1 MKFLKTLILFS
12 FFLLLIFLE
21 STSYGLDGIEIF
33 SGYLEA
39 DLIEKEDYRGIPL
52 LLSFDFS
59 AKNFFKKIGFNLK
72 RKVDFV
78 LEPFIT
84 MTIEPSANIEIGSNF
99 LFKYTFP
106 LSEKLKPYFKGGVGI
121 LYMSQHTRE
130 QSTQYNFL
138 PQAGLGIHIFLN
150 KSTAFSLEYRF
161 RHLSNA
167 ATNTPNRGIDADLI
181 LTGISIFF

>member
-1 MKFLKTLILFS
+1 MKLSKLLILLFIS
-12 FFLLLIFLE
+12 LIFYKPLVF
-21 STSYGLDGIEIF
+21 GLDGIEIF

-39 DLIEKEDYRGIPL
+39 DLIEKEDYKGVPL
-52 LLSFDFS
+52 FLSLNFDVKKIFE
-59 AKNFFKKIGFNLK
+59 KIGFCPK
-72 RKVDFV
+72 GKIDFV
-78 LEPFIT
+78 FEPFIT
-84 MTIEPSANIEIGSNF
+84 TVIEPEPNIEVGSNF
-99 LFKYTFP
+99 LIKYTFP
-106 LSEKLKPYFKGGVGI
+106 LTEKFKPYFKGGVGI

-150 KSTAFSLEYRF
+150 KSVAFSLEYRF

-167 ATNTPNRGIDADLI
+167 DIKKPNRGIDADLI